1 MSSYYTK
8 DGIYYLDFEL
18 SNLEL
23 SLFREFETMLLE
35 KGYKYL
41 SLPSAG
47 SWDIIE
53 KQEVI
58 SKDYSLGIDD
68 RQALFG
74 SAEQGF
80 LEYFQNQEIT
90 EELKMF
96 SFNECFRNEQT
107 LDGLFYL
114 REFKKLE
121 QYIICREE
129 NAEKYFN
136 EVLKNSTDFL
146 EKHNI
151 EYRVVDKTYEDPGY
165 HLKKYDI
172 EVKTKKY
179 GWMETHSCTY
189 FGDEQAKRLN
199 IKGGF
204 HTISN
209 TGIASPRILIP
220 FIERMEENNNVIEE
234 R

>member
-1 MSSYYTK
+1 MNKYFTK
-8 DGIYYLDFEL
+8 DGIYYLDYEL
-18 SNLEL
+18 SKLEFD
-23 SLFREFETMLLE
+23 LFREFEDMLLK

-47 SWDIIE
+47 SWDVIE
-53 KQEVI
+53 KQEVVT
-58 SKDYSLGIDD
+58 KEYSLGIDE

-74 SAEQGF
+74 SAEQAF
-80 LEYFQNQEIT
+80 LEYFQNSKVD
-90 EELKMF
+90 EELYLF
-96 SFNECFRNEQT
+96 SINECFRNEKK
-107 LDGLFYL
+107 LEGLQRL

-121 QYIICREE
+121 QFCFCKKE
-129 NAEKYFN
+129 NVETAFN
-136 EVLKNSTDFL
+136 ELLNNSIEILKR
-146 EKHNI
+146 HNI
-151 EYRVVDKTYEDPGY
+151 EYRVVDKTREDPGY

-189 FGDEQAKRLN
+189 FGEEQTKRLN
-199 IKGGF
+199 IKGGL

-220 FIERMEENNNVIEE
+220 FIERQKK
-234 R
+234 